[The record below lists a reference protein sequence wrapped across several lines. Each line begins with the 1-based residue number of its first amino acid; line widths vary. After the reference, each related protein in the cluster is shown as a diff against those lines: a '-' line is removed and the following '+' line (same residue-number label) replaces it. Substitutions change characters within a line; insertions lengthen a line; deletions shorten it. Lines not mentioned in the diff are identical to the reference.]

1 MIKNAVNEY
10 VNTLKENVNVKQK
23 VIMIK
28 TFSRSVNIFT
38 NFFKLVK
45 KFFME

>member
-1 MIKNAVNEY
+1 MQMIKNAVIGY
-10 VNTLKENVNVKQK
+10 INTIKENMNVKQK
-23 VIMIK
+23 VTMIK

-45 KFFME
+45 IL